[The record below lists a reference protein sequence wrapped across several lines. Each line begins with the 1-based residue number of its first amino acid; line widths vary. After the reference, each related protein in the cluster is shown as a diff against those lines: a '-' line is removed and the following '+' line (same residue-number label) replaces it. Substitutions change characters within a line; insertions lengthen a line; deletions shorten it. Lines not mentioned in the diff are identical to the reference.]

1 MSASLRGALATIL
14 LALLGEVCRS
24 TAVADDGSAAKPK
37 FAPPPARAVVQTAKD
52 RSYIRTLLNLSYK
65 NGCKSCLLDLA
76 LPNEF
81 QPRPSPLVVV
91 IHGGGW
97 IEGDKS
103 SFASDTHGVPGNI
116 VEFARLGFAAATI
129 NYRLSKEAPYPA
141 ALEDCRAAIRW
152 LREHATEYQLDA
164 TQVGVYGNSAGGH
177 LALLLGLLED
187 PADHSKPL
195 EQSSRVQAV
204 ASDSGPIDLLADYR
218 NGALR
223 TVIGR
228 FMGGSPEGAR
238 LALFEQASPGH
249 SVSAK
254 GPPLLLIYGEADAQ
268 VDVKTADRFVAALGE
283 AGRKDVTY
291 LRLAHVDHCPHSLQR
306 IPYATDAVDQFFLRT
321 LRPN

>member
-1 MSASLRGALATIL
+1 
-14 LALLGEVCRS
+14 
-24 TAVADDGSAAKPK
+24 
-37 FAPPPARAVVQTAKD
+37 
-52 RSYIRTLLNLSYK
+52 
-65 NGCKSCLLDLA
+65 LDLA

-81 QPRPSPLVVV
+81 HPGPWPLIVV

-103 SFASDTHGVPGNI
+103 SFASDTYGVPGNI
-116 VEFARLGFAAATI
+116 VDFARLGFAAATI

-152 LREHATEYQLDA
+152 LREHAAEYQLDA
-164 TQVGVYGNSAGGH
+164 KQIGVYGNSAGGH
-177 LALLLGLLED
+177 LALLLGLLAD
-187 PADHSKPL
+187 PADHGKPL

-218 NGALR
+218 NGAIR

-249 SVSAK
+249 YVSAQ
-254 GPPLLLIYGEADAQ
+254 GSPLLLIYGEADAQ

-306 IPYATDAVDQFFLRT
+306 VGYVTDAVDQFFLRT

>member
-1 MSASLRGALATIL
+1 MRAGLAATVL
-14 LALLGEVCRS
+14 VLCWYS
-24 TAVADDGSAAKPK
+24 TAAADDGVSVKPK
-37 FAPPPARAVVQTAKD
+37 FAPPPARTAAEPGKN

-65 NGCKSCLLDLA
+65 SGCKSCVLDLA
-76 LPNEF
+76 LPNESHAG
-81 QPRPSPLVVV
+81 PSPLIVV

-103 SFASDTHGVPGNI
+103 SFASDTYGVPGNI
-116 VEFARLGFAAATI
+116 VDFARLGFAAATI
-129 NYRLSKEAPYPA
+129 NYRLSKEAPYPT

-152 LREHATEYQLDA
+152 LREHAAEYQLD
-164 TQVGVYGNSAGGH
+164 QKQIGVYGNSAGGH

-187 PADHSKPL
+187 PADRGKAL
-195 EQSSRVQAV
+195 EQSSRVQAA

-218 NGALR
+218 NGVLR
-223 TVIGR
+223 TIIGR

-249 SVSAK
+249 YVSAK

-306 IPYATDAVDQFFLRT
+306 VPYVTDAVDQFFLRT
-321 LRPN
+321 LQQR